1 MNLTQLVVGLG
12 EVGAALQMIFKC
24 DGHDPFKNI
33 VADGHY
39 DVVHIAIPYRD
50 ETSFIE
56 AIRGIRE
63 AFTPS
68 IVINHSSVP
77 VGTSRKCDMVHS
89 PIRGV
94 HPFLEKGIRTIVKFI
109 GAVNVEDAK
118 IVARLYEQA
127 GIEYFIANKP
137 EDTEAAK
144 LWCTTGYGL
153 NIVLEKSIHDYCV
166 ENDLDFDVVY
176 TEFIKT
182 YNDGYAKL
190 GLPQFCKY
198 NLKHFPGSIG
208 GHCILPNIELLNHPI
223 GEYIKKFNDERIKMF
238 GVQDSISQG

>member
-1 MNLTQLVVGLG
+1 MNTLIVGLG
-12 EVGAALQMIFKC
+12 EVGSALQAIFKC

-33 VADGHY
+33 IATGHY
-39 DVVHIAIPYRD
+39 DVVHVAIPYKD
-50 ETSFIE
+50 ETSFLE

-68 IVINHSSVP
+68 LLVNHSSVP
-77 VGTSRKCDMVHS
+77 VGTSRKCGMVHS

-94 HPFLEKGIRTIVKFI
+94 HPFLEKGIRTITKFF
-109 GAVNVEDAK
+109 GAENKEDAIK
-118 IVARLYEQA
+118 AARLFEDE
-127 GIEYFIANKP
+127 GIKTFVAEKP

-153 NIVLEKSIHDYCV
+153 NVMLEKLMHDYCV
-166 ENDLDFDVVY
+166 ENNLDFNVVY

-182 YNDGYAKL
+182 YNEGYAAL

-198 NLKHFPGSIG
+198 NLKHFDGSIG
-208 GHCILPNIELLNHPI
+208 GHCIMPNIDLLNHPI
-223 GEYIKKFNDERIKMF
+223 GEYVKQFNNERAKVS
-238 GVQDSISQG
+238 GVQDPLSQS